1 MNIPSIDAEALH
13 RKARQLRLRILEA
26 IAKAG
31 KGHIGGAYS
40 CLDILVALYHG
51 KVLNVDPRNP
61 KWPERDRFILSKGHS
76 GIALYAVLSDLGFFD
91 VAAMNTVCQDGSSLG
106 EHPDHR
112 IPGVEI
118 DTGSLGHGLN
128 IGAGM
133 ALNAKMDG
141 LPYFTF
147 VLLGDGECYE
157 GTVWEALLFAAH
169 HQLNNLVAIIDRN
182 RQITLDFTEDCI
194 RLEPLEKK
202 ICDFGWD
209 VVMVDGHSYEKLNA
223 VLKASRQPESRKPLA
238 IIANTIKGKGVSF
251 MERQLKWHHGMPN
264 AQEIEI
270 ARKELSSP

>member
-1 MNIPSIDAEALH
+1 MNASAINSEALY

-26 IAKAG
+26 IVKAG

-40 CLDILVALYHG
+40 CLDILIALYHG
-51 KVLNVDPRNP
+51 KILNVDPQYPRM
-61 KWPERDRFILSKGHS
+61 PERDRFILSKGHS

-91 VAAMNTVCQDGSSLG
+91 VAAMNSVCQNESCLG

-128 IGAGM
+128 IGAGL
-133 ALNAKMDG
+133 ALNAKMSD
-141 LPYFTF
+141 LSYFTF

-169 HQLNNLVAIIDRN
+169 HQLNRLVAIIDRN
-182 RQITLDFTEDCI
+182 QQVTLDFTEDCI
-194 RLEPLEKK
+194 RLEPLGKK
-202 ICDFGWD
+202 IRDFGWD
-209 VVMVDGHSYEKLNA
+209 VVIVNGHSYEKLGA
-223 VLKASRQPESRKPLA
+223 VLNASKHRKSPKPLA
-238 IIANTIKGKGVSF
+238 LIANTIKGKGVSF
-251 MERQLKWHHGMPN
+251 MERQLKWHHGMPT

-270 ARKELSSP
+270 AREELLSP

>member
-1 MNIPSIDAEALH
+1 MNIPPIDPDALG

-26 IAKAG
+26 IVKAG

-51 KVLNVDPRNP
+51 RILNINPQNP
-61 KWPERDRFILSKGHS
+61 KMPERDRFILSKGHS

-91 VAAMNTVCQDGSSLG
+91 VAAMNTVCRDGSYLG

-118 DTGSLGHGLN
+118 ETGSLGHGLN
-128 IGAGM
+128 IGAGL

-141 LPYFTF
+141 RHYFTF

-157 GTVWEALLFAAH
+157 GTVWEAFLFAAH
-169 HQLNNLVAIIDRN
+169 HRLNNLVAIIDRN

-194 RLEPLEKK
+194 RLDPLDKK
-202 ICDFGWD
+202 IRDFGWD
-209 VVMVDGHSYEKLNA
+209 VAAVNGHSYEELAA
-223 VLKASRQPESRKPLA
+223 VLNEARRRKSNKPFA
-238 IIANTIKGKGVSF
+238 IVADTVKGKGVSF

-264 AQEIEI
+264 AKEVEI